1 MYPKLNNSQ
10 KVLLYFLLN
19 FQILYLNA
27 LLFLDTTIIKEQP
40 GSCKIRAC
48 PQCESLVIDRDAND
62 CIICYCYKFA
72 SNILEWG
79 LATNITSTKFPIILF
94 IPDQY
99 SYVNLNVSN
108 ARLRFIQKSL
118 INSTI
123 NFSNNRMT
131 NPVTNGTNQIQILK
145 VTDANPTLNIS
156 INFLSMNATI
166 SGKNNKNDNKLAT
179 YVNVIPSNDLFS
191 LWIGIRNSCLGN
203 ILPYLISNSIISG
216 IDWFN
221 KNMSC
226 FIKPD
231 KKSSANSIQTFL
243 AQDVKSMN
251 ITNCGFHSMLSQSI
265 PIPSLNYDRNGKED
279 EYKSKNQDRDVC
291 YLSMSNNVYYS
302 PGSALNMHL
311 NGKITGTPQ
320 LIENIMFAK
329 IGQMVSL
336 VCIPTNASYF
346 AYWESKSLETKSPLI
361 FKKITCQD
369 TGLHVCHIK
378 NSLFILDYN
387 SHSILSVIIY
397 IENCALSQNFRIA
410 KIIQVGSYS
419 LIPYS
424 MIIIASLCLLGLIII
439 TGVLINKLFRHN
451 SLGKNNPQLHKLYK
465 DNPSNPINKGNN
477 SNATLKDSTINI
489 KNTKIDPNKSSR
501 INLLETD
508 FSKQAHVINSDDI
521 IINKSNNNQNM
532 NQKSYIVKLRNN
544 SRIQP
549 SNIKLNSD
557 LGKIGLYDYGNLTP
571 FDHNLSILF
580 TPFSDIK
587 DVKNFQCHQFWD
599 YNDIPTDF
607 KYIDF
612 FNLNYIYEKYVKFP
626 TINKTRK
633 GSGENFL
640 NTIYDEKRN
649 SLNVPYELI
658 NLTSISDNKSFKFS
672 IHSTTYSNYDT
683 LRAFKKIDNYDYYRI
698 TFVEPSIFNVFE
710 KNAPNLD
717 VLTTLPMV
725 EDQNLQNLVYQCP
738 QAIDE
743 KHTTYKSLS
752 GKFGILNNIKKNTKW
767 NKNTIYSFYK
777 KRINYTILVNAKF
790 LSANFIKNYI
800 RLSYDNLICL
810 KVYAK
815 IQLNYKNILC
825 ELDGHSMKDS
835 FIYYNRLKNIFYS
848 DQLLVNNHLKCM
860 NIYFPNNL
868 CEFGMDTMLSLKRI
882 NNVHDSIKRNRLKN
896 MKILSPFKF
905 NYFFG
910 KRWKILDCSFF
921 KFDLKNKLCFMET
934 CNKNEI
940 LRIMNNITVLK
951 SIKFHD
957 NDEPNNAITTKYS
970 CIKPKYIH
978 KQDIGIKLYN
988 TEVKNYKL
996 EQHIVIT
1003 ERVTVT
1009 RNLERN
1015 ARF

>member
-1 MYPKLNNSQ
+1 
-10 KVLLYFLLN
+10 
-19 FQILYLNA
+19 
-27 LLFLDTTIIKEQP
+27 
-40 GSCKIRAC
+40 
-48 PQCESLVIDRDAND
+48 
-62 CIICYCYKFA
+62 
-72 SNILEWG
+72 
-79 LATNITSTKFPIILF
+79 
-94 IPDQY
+94 
-99 SYVNLNVSN
+99 
-108 ARLRFIQKSL
+108 
-118 INSTI
+118 
-123 NFSNNRMT
+123 
-131 NPVTNGTNQIQILK
+131 
-145 VTDANPTLNIS
+145 
-156 INFLSMNATI
+156 
-166 SGKNNKNDNKLAT
+166 
-179 YVNVIPSNDLFS
+179 
-191 LWIGIRNSCLGN
+191 
-203 ILPYLISNSIISG
+203 
-216 IDWFN
+216 
-221 KNMSC
+221 
-226 FIKPD
+226 
-231 KKSSANSIQTFL
+231 
-243 AQDVKSMN
+243 
-251 ITNCGFHSMLSQSI
+251 
-265 PIPSLNYDRNGKED
+265 NGKED

-767 NKNTIYSFYK
+767 NKNTIY
-777 KRINYTILVNAKF
+777 N
-790 LSANFIKNYI
+790 
-800 RLSYDNLICL
+800 
-810 KVYAK
+810 
-815 IQLNYKNILC
+815 
-825 ELDGHSMKDS
+825 
-835 FIYYNRLKNIFYS
+835 
-848 DQLLVNNHLKCM
+848 QLLVNNHLKCM

>member
-477 SNATLKDSTINI
+477 SNATLKDSTI
-489 KNTKIDPNKSSR
+489 R
-501 INLLETD
+501 ETGD
-508 FSKQAHVINSDDI
+508 
-521 IINKSNNNQNM
+521 
-532 NQKSYIVKLRNN
+532 
-544 SRIQP
+544 
-549 SNIKLNSD
+549 
-557 LGKIGLYDYGNLTP
+557 
-571 FDHNLSILF
+571 
-580 TPFSDIK
+580 
-587 DVKNFQCHQFWD
+587 
-599 YNDIPTDF
+599 
-607 KYIDF
+607 
-612 FNLNYIYEKYVKFP
+612 
-626 TINKTRK
+626 
-633 GSGENFL
+633 
-640 NTIYDEKRN
+640 
-649 SLNVPYELI
+649 LI
-658 NLTSISDNKSFKFS
+658 NLMFLLVIGFS
-672 IHSTTYSNYDT
+672 S
-683 LRAFKKIDNYDYYRI
+683 KILK
-698 TFVEPSIFNVFE
+698 TQ
-710 KNAPNLD
+710 K
-717 VLTTLPMV
+717 LT
-725 EDQNLQNLVYQCP
+725 QINLQ
-738 QAIDE
+738 E
-743 KHTTYKSLS
+743 
-752 GKFGILNNIKKNTKW
+752 
-767 NKNTIYSFYK
+767 
-777 KRINYTILVNAKF
+777 
-790 LSANFIKNYI
+790 
-800 RLSYDNLICL
+800 
-810 KVYAK
+810 
-815 IQLNYKNILC
+815 
-825 ELDGHSMKDS
+825 
-835 FIYYNRLKNIFYS
+835 
-848 DQLLVNNHLKCM
+848 
-860 NIYFPNNL
+860 
-868 CEFGMDTMLSLKRI
+868 
-882 NNVHDSIKRNRLKN
+882 
-896 MKILSPFKF
+896 
-905 NYFFG
+905 
-910 KRWKILDCSFF
+910 
-921 KFDLKNKLCFMET
+921 
-934 CNKNEI
+934 
-940 LRIMNNITVLK
+940 
-951 SIKFHD
+951 
-957 NDEPNNAITTKYS
+957 
-970 CIKPKYIH
+970 
-978 KQDIGIKLYN
+978 
-988 TEVKNYKL
+988 
-996 EQHIVIT
+996 
-1003 ERVTVT
+1003 
-1009 RNLERN
+1009 
-1015 ARF
+1015 